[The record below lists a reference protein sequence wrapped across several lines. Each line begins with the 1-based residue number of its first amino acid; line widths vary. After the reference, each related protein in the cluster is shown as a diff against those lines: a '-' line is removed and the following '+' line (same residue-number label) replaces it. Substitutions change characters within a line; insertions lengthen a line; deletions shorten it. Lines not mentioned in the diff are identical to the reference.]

1 VMYTLS
7 ATVKTDLKPMPFS
20 PAYGMYA
27 GQIWQ
32 RVEAMQDAPM
42 NPRGFSP
49 RVFVLCPMSH
59 IALTLSA
66 EKPTSLHSNT
76 TRRFSIRR
84 RSVGVTLAGYA
95 LSSAFWSNSSRK
107 WVFLW

>member
-7 ATVKTDLKPMPFS
+7 ATGKDGLETDALL
-20 PAYGMYA
+20 AC
-27 GQIWQ
+27 IWY
-32 RVEAMQDAPM
+32 VCGSDVAKGGCDARRTDE
-42 NPRGFSP
+42 PRGFSP

-76 TRRFSIRR
+76 TRAVIDPKAQCGCDAGGIR
-84 RSVGVTLAGYA
+84 VVICVLEQ
-95 LSSAFWSNSSRK
+95 LE
-107 WVFLW
+107 